1 MENEGG
7 PFREREEQVRTHEGV
22 ELHSMLAE

>member
-7 PFREREEQVRTHEGV
+7 PSREREEQVRMHEGM
-22 ELHSMLAE
+22 ELNSMLAE